1 MKQYSGKALAKRF
14 DQEMRATGLGLFGL
28 EGISNK
34 RVYAARKVLDEETFL
49 EFVYYSVIARMA
61 CGAMSVNDI
70 QFLDAARANGDTEHR
85 FMWKDAPAEVERL
98 RELVPLYPAWKV
110 TELMQ
115 ARRASRVPAT
125 RQPRREA
132 RAHA

>member
-1 MKQYSGKALAKRF
+1 V
-14 DQEMRATGLGLFGL
+14 
-28 EGISNK
+28 
-34 RVYAARKVLDEETFL
+34 RVEEIFCEL
-49 EFVYYSVIARMA
+49 VYYSVMARMVW
-61 CGAMSVNDI
+61 GAMRVNDI
-70 QFLDAARANGDTEHR
+70 QFLDAARATGDTEHR
-85 FMWKDAPAEVERL
+85 FMWRGAPAEVERL

-115 ARRASRVPAT
+115 ARRASRAPAT